1 MILDTQFPLLAFGRF
16 EGLVWGR
23 AGIGR
28 GLEGLR
34 VGQIRYEARVEN
46 VTDRRIAAEIF
57 AALGVGCIF
66 LVVIGSARMDPIL
79 TTAEGQAPLI
89 KGHLILYIQSGLD
102 GLLVVV
108 VEGIRARR
116 ADDWLAINRVV
127 DVDWRGRSE
136 DRCVSGIGTLVIKPD
151 QQGMADSTGVE
162 VSLQVVVYCKLA
174 DVFVSAG
181 GRTSNVALIIHLAER
196 IGADSNGLE

>member
-1 MILDTQFPLLAFGRF
+1 
-16 EGLVWGR
+16 
-23 AGIGR
+23 
-28 GLEGLR
+28 
-34 VGQIRYEARVEN
+34 
-46 VTDRRIAAEIF
+46 
-57 AALGVGCIF
+57 
-66 LVVIGSARMDPIL
+66 MDPIL
-79 TTAEGQAPLI
+79 TTAEGQAPLFE
-89 KGHLILYIQSGLD
+89 GHLILYIQAGLD

-127 DVDWRGRSE
+127 DVDWRGRAE

-151 QQGMADSTGVE
+151 QQGMADSTGIE